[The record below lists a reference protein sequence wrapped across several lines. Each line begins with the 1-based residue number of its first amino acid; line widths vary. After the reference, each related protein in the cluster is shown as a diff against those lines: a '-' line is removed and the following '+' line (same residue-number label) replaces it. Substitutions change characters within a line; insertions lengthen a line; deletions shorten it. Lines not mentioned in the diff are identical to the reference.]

1 VHADDADPTRIA
13 GSGKSRPDDAHTLG
27 RERRLRRPQEF
38 AAVLAADRAHSMRA
52 AGKWLSM
59 TASWNPV
66 LPGSVRLG
74 SVRLG
79 ITVSKRMARRA
90 IDRALVKRIAREAFR
105 HAAPGIERVAANSG
119 VGVDIS
125 VRLKRPVALPDDPQ
139 RPALTPWRRA
149 LRTEADELLASVTSR
164 IALANAHA

>member
-1 VHADDADPTRIA
+1 M
-13 GSGKSRPDDAHTLG
+13 
-27 RERRLRRPQEF
+27 
-38 AAVLAADRAHSMRA
+38 LAADRAHSTRA

-59 TASWNPV
+59 TAAWTPTS
-66 LPGSVRLG
+66 PGSA
-74 SVRLG
+74 RLG

-105 HAAPGIERVAANSG
+105 HAASGLERIAAGSG

-125 VRLKRPVALPDDPQ
+125 VRLKRAVALPDDPQ

-149 LRTEADELLASVTSR
+149 LRAEADELLAVISSR
-164 IALANAHA
+164 LALVNANV

>member
-1 VHADDADPTRIA
+1 VHADDTDPTRNA
-13 GSGKSRPDDAHTLG
+13 GSGKARPDDARTLG
-27 RERRLRRPQEF
+27 RERRLLRPQEF
-38 AAVLAADRAHSMRA
+38 AAVLAADRAHSTRA

-59 TASWNPV
+59 TAAWNPMS
-66 LPGSVRLG
+66 PGRA
-74 SVRLG
+74 RLG

-105 HAAPGIERVAANSG
+105 HAASGIERVAAGSG

-149 LRTEADELLASVTSR
+149 LRTEADELLASITSR
-164 IALANAHA
+164 IALVNAHA

>member
-1 VHADDADPTRIA
+1 VHADDTDPTRIA
-13 GSGKSRPDDAHTLG
+13 GSETSRPDDAHTLG

-38 AAVLAADRAHSMRA
+38 AAVLGADRAHSMRA
-52 AGKWLSM
+52 AGQWLSM
-59 TASWNPV
+59 TAAWNPV

-74 SVRLG
+74 
-79 ITVSKRMARRA
+79 ITASKRMARRA
-90 IDRALVKRIAREAFR
+90 IDRALVKRIVREAFR
-105 HAAPGIERVAANSG
+105 HAAPGIERVAASSG

-149 LRTEADELLASVTSR
+149 LRAEADELLRSITSR
-164 IALANAHA
+164 IALVNAHA